1 MPEGL
6 LSLSNI
12 TPYQF
17 SDLLDLAHDIKS
29 KPGRYAGYLAHKT
42 VGEIIVPE
50 RALPA
55 EPSFHAAVAG
65 LGGTFIPCAFQSPPP
80 DVFFTLRH
88 LEMGKDLLITRA
100 FSYLELKEC
109 RNQLNIPILNHGSD
123 TFNPCRVLSDLFTL
137 KELSLDLNSLHI
149 AYIGGRTP
157 VLHSLIH
164 GLSKTGSSLHIACPK
179 SMLPEAH
186 ILNEAVFEGKQT
198 GFSLKMEQSPEKAV
212 KNADVLYTD
221 CGWQH
226 AVSKNEAEKFRIT
239 PELIETAGKNGLV
252 FHGHSLYAG
261 KEVETGI
268 LTGPHSAVLK
278 QWENTLHI
286 QKAIMVLLLK
296 IKK

>member
-1 MPEGL
+1 MPKGL

-29 KPGRYAGYLAHKT
+29 KPARYSGHLAHKT
-42 VGEIIVPE
+42 IGEIIAPE
-50 RALPA
+50 SASPA

-65 LGGTFIPCAFQSPPP
+65 LGGTFIPCAFPSPPP
-80 DVFFTLRH
+80 DVFFALRH
-88 LEMGKDLLITRA
+88 LEIGKDCLITRA
-100 FSYLELKEC
+100 FSYLELKQWH
-109 RNQLNIPILNHGSD
+109 NQLDIPILSHGSD

-157 VLHSLIH
+157 VLHSLIN
-164 GLSKTGSSLHIACPK
+164 GLSKTGSSLHIACPE
-179 SMLPEAH
+179 SMLPKAQ
-186 ILNEAVFEGKQT
+186 IVNEAVFEGKQT
-198 GFSLKMEQSPEKAV
+198 GFSLKVEQSPENAA

-221 CGWQH
+221 WGWQQS
-226 AVSKNEAEKFRIT
+226 VSKSEAKKFRIT
-239 PELIETAGKNGLV
+239 RRLIETAGKDVLV
-252 FHGHSLYAG
+252 FHGHSLSAG
-261 KEVETGI
+261 NEIEAGI